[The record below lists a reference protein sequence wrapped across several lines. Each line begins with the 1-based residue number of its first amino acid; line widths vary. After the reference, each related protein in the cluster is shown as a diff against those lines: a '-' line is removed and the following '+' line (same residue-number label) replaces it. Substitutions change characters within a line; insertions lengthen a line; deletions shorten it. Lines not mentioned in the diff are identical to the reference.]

1 MNKNKNFYN
10 HKIIEITGISAI
22 GKTTYIKDH
31 LSDNNVHTNLSSFL
45 NPKSGFML
53 QRFFFASFLFF
64 QSIFQSS
71 ISFSDIFWILKAVIN
86 IRYSL
91 IFRINIFRN
100 CLLKFYYY
108 DLDSKKS
115 YKPN

>member
-1 MNKNKNFYN
+1 MNNSAAYSQRSNLFEEYRLVEKERARIMLIRKKYHECSSRIHCKLFWIIMNKNKNFYN

-53 QRFFFASFLFF
+53 QRFFFASF
-64 QSIFQSS
+64 
-71 ISFSDIFWILKAVIN
+71 
-86 IRYSL
+86 
-91 IFRINIFRN
+91 
-100 CLLKFYYY
+100 
-108 DLDSKKS
+108 
-115 YKPN
+115 